1 MYRTHLICHSQ
12 YWYMVLT
19 QLKLKNLKK
28 KQILFFR
35 IFPRSHH
42 KILHLGKNWILKSN
56 ELTIDHWFK
65 LYIAKLILLHPMC
78 KLEILCQPARLIF
91 IPGFQLSGGHI
102 RRVVMDLN
110 FTTEIETLWNYTFFN
125 IYKILHKWIH
135 RIVMVSRAEL
145 YI

>member
-1 MYRTHLICHSQ
+1 MA
-12 YWYMVLT
+12 LT

-35 IFPRSHH
+35 IFFQRNHH

-65 LYIAKLILLHPMC
+65 LYIAKLILLRPMC
-78 KLEILCQPARLIF
+78 KLEILCQRARLIF

-110 FTTEIETLWNYTFFN
+110 FTTEIEAL
-125 IYKILHKWIH
+125 
-135 RIVMVSRAEL
+135 
-145 YI
+145 